1 MFGFQHK
8 KEVVGVLDCFLS
20 FLKKYEK
27 KKVQYMFFFM
37 LDPRF
42 KTLCLVFSLIGRE
55 QRNAIIEKYD
65 TKSLFLIFLSVI
77 IICILWLNLKGVL
90 LIKEL
95 KRTTIWIS
103 LR

>member
-8 KEVVGVLDCFLS
+8 KEVVGVLNCFFF

-27 KKVQYMFFFM
+27 KVSYMLSLM

-42 KTLCLVFSLIGRE
+42 KTFCLMFSLIGRE
-55 QRNAIIEKYD
+55 QRKAIIEKYD
-65 TKSLFLIFLSVI
+65 KKSLFLIFLNVI
-77 IICILWLNLKGVL
+77 IICILWLNLKRVL
-90 LIKEL
+90 LMKEL
-95 KRTTIWIS
+95 KRTTVWIS